1 MDNVRE
7 WHKPRPNQ
15 AGQTALVDGRGG
27 DRPGSQP
34 LLVHLHHSMIGTLA
48 VGKFPMA
55 IVSSHSPD
63 ELAQKSRK
71 SASSLSPAAPD
82 GPQDF
87 PQAADGV
94 QPTLPDSVPTPSLVR
109 GGEQQAS
116 DAIAPE
122 DSLRPQRLQ
131 DYIGQSAL
139 KEVLDI
145 AIKAAQSRKEPLD
158 HLLLYGPPGLG
169 KTTMALILAQEMG
182 VSCKI
187 TTAPA
192 LERPRDI
199 AGLLVNLKPGDVLFI
214 DEIHRLPRVTE
225 EILYPA
231 MEDARLDITI
241 GKGQAA
247 RTRSIPLC
255 DFTLV
260 GATTRVGALTSPL
273 RDRFGLIQRLRF
285 YEVEELTQIVQ
296 RTAEV
301 LKTPIEPAGAQEIAR
316 RARGTPR
323 IANRLLR
330 RVRDY
335 MEVKAAGPITEAIAA
350 EALELFNV
358 DPCGLDWTDRRL
370 LSVMIENF
378 NGGPVGLD
386 TMAASTG
393 EDPQTIEEVYEPYL
407 MQIGYLQRTPR
418 GRVVTAAARRH
429 LGYDE
434 GAGSGEGNQMT
445 LI

>member
-1 MDNVRE
+1 
-7 WHKPRPNQ
+7 
-15 AGQTALVDGRGG
+15 
-27 DRPGSQP
+27 
-34 LLVHLHHSMIGTLA
+34 
-48 VGKFPMA
+48 MA
-55 IVSSHSPD
+55 IVSSHTADDSAKPKK
-63 ELAQKSRK
+63 AKSK
-71 SASSLSPAAPD
+71 PSAPPTEAAEVQPLLSLVKGGEVQPEDVEGVGADTTPPAPAA
-82 GPQDF
+82 
-87 PQAADGV
+87 
-94 QPTLPDSVPTPSLVR
+94 T
-109 GGEQQAS
+109 
-116 DAIAPE
+116 APE
-122 DSLRPQRLQ
+122 DTLRPQRLQ
-131 DYIGQSAL
+131 DYIGQASL

-145 AIKAAQSRKEPLD
+145 AIKAAQSRQEPLD

-182 VSCKI
+182 VTCKI

-231 MEDARLDITI
+231 MEDSRLDITI
-241 GKGQAA
+241 GKGQSA

-255 DFTLV
+255 AFTLV
-260 GATTRVGALTSPL
+260 GATTRVGALSSPL

-285 YEVEELTQIVQ
+285 YEIDELKPIVL
-296 RTAEV
+296 RTADV
-301 LKTPIEPAGAQEIAR
+301 LKTPIEPAGAEEIAR

-335 MEVKAAGPITEAIAA
+335 AEVKMAGPITAALAA

-378 NGGPVGLD
+378 GGGPVGLD

-407 MQIGYLQRTPR
+407 LQIGYLQRTPR
-418 GRVVTAAARRH
+418 GRVVTPAARRH
-429 LGYDE
+429 LGYEVSSD
-434 GAGSGEGNQMT
+434 GSQMT
-445 LI
+445 LL